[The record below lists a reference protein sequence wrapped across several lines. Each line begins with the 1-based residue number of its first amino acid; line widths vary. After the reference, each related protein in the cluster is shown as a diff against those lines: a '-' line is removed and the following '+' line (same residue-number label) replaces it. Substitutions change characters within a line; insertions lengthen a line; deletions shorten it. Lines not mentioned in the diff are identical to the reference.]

1 MTKPVP
7 AAILALMGLC
17 LAAAIQPSRAAL
29 LQTFNFETGDL
40 SQLNSIELDGP
51 TASVTASTTVARK
64 GAYCMKSTIATADK
78 RAEGVSTL
86 RGTVGGANW
95 YGWSI
100 YAPANYP
107 GDGLYDIVS
116 QFHDWH
122 STQPAWGKDN
132 KAPTC
137 FLFVNGILQLD
148 LKYQSAPQTVAHKS
162 FNLGPTTKGAWH
174 DIVVNVK
181 WTHLSDGFMKVWV
194 NGVQKLNYTGPTY
207 MDYGAANG
215 PYFKMGNYKGAYNWP
230 GTSPRVFYMDEF
242 RMGDA
247 NSSFAEVNPQPVN
260 GTGASEA
267 ENLPYTASGASAAV
281 IVDAQS
287 SGGKWV
293 KLSGDS
299 TGDYVQFTVP
309 VTAGTRS
316 ISIKYKT
323 DDTRGKLRLRI
334 VENNGLVG
342 GELDQYD
349 SGNLYKNAY
358 IGSMT
363 FTTTGNKTFRF
374 EVSGKNAASTGYS
387 LSIDSITVQ

>member
-1 MTKPVP
+1 MIKSVSPLVFSLTTMLLSISIRPAP
-7 AAILALMGLC
+7 AAI
-17 LAAAIQPSRAAL
+17 
-29 LQTFNFETGDL
+29 LQTFNFETGNL

-51 TASVTASTTVARK
+51 TAAVNTSSTVARK

-86 RGTVGGANW
+86 RGTVGGVNW

-100 YAPANYP
+100 YAPADYP

-122 STQPAWGKDN
+122 SSQPTWGKDN
-132 KAPTC
+132 RAPTC

-148 LKYQSAPQTVAHKS
+148 LKYPSAPQTVAHKS

-181 WTHLSDGFMKVWV
+181 WTHLSTGFMKVWV
-194 NGVQKLNYTGPTY
+194 NGVLKLDYTGPTY
-207 MDYGAANG
+207 MDYGAPNG
-215 PYFKMGNYKGAYNWP
+215 PYFKMGNYKGAYNWS

-247 NSSFAEVNPQPVN
+247 ASSYAEVNPQPI
-260 GTGASEA
+260 GGSYEA
-267 ENLPYTASGASAAV
+267 ENLIYTPYGASAINIA
-281 IVDAQS
+281 DAAS
-287 SGGKWV
+287 SGGHWI
-293 KLSGDS
+293 KLNGDS
-299 TGDYVQFTVP
+299 TGDYVQFTLP

-323 DDTRGKLRLRI
+323 DDTRGKLKLRI
-334 VENNGLVG
+334 VENNSLVG
-342 GELDQYD
+342 AELDQYT
-349 SGNLYKNAY
+349 STNLYKSSY

-363 FTTTGNKTFRF
+363 FTTTGNKTLRF
-374 EVSGKNAASTGYS
+374 EVSGKNASATGYS
-387 LSIDSITVQ
+387 LSIDRITIQ